1 MSEKTHKGLKKRLK
15 KTKHGK
21 LKYKRTGNNHLMKNK
36 SSKRSRHLRQ
46 WRELSKEDKK
56 SIEKQYGGI

>member
-21 LKYKRTGNNHLMKNK
+21 LKHKRTGNNHRMKNK
-36 SSKRSRHLRQ
+36 SGKRSRQLRQ
-46 WRELSKEDKK
+46 WSELSKSDKK
-56 SIEKQYGGI
+56 RIEKQYGGL

>member
-21 LKYKRTGNNHLMKNK
+21 LKHKRPGNNHLMKNK
-36 SSKRSRHLRQ
+36 SSKRSRKLRKY
-46 WRELSKEDKK
+46 RELSKSDKK